1 MASIIGAC
9 APLLGEWQLMQW
21 LMKIL
26 VGSCAAQSAAAA
38 SPMAN
43 NLIRPPWSEKI
54 VPVLR
59 GVRAAL
65 GRHDRTNGAA
75 V

>member
-1 MASIIGAC
+1 
-9 APLLGEWQLMQW
+9 MQW

-43 NLIRPPWSEKI
+43 NLIRPPW
-54 VPVLR
+54 
-59 GVRAAL
+59 
-65 GRHDRTNGAA
+65 
-75 V
+75 